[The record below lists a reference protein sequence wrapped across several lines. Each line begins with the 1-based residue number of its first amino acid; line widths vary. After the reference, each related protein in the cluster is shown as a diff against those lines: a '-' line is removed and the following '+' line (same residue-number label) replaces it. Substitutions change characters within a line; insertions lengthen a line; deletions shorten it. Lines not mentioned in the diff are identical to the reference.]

1 MDALFRRHR
10 GAGDGAHAAVG
21 AQGGRSGVSAE
32 WIRWYCAFL
41 QVFNEAAFGG
51 LVDQAFEKLKEDDA
65 VSW

>member
-1 MDALFRRHR
+1 M
-10 GAGDGAHAAVG
+10 
-21 AQGGRSGVSAE
+21 SAE